1 MPSTIEAFSMGSP
14 DDVQEIGQ
22 IFARL
27 ARRPPNRVAVL
38 GKVEGTA
45 TTNDF
50 SRGLALRAIHAAADE
65 SGLDRDRLQVI
76 LSTGCEGVISPG
88 GYVLAAFDDRS
99 DVEGDLRVGFGAS
112 PALKPAEIVA
122 QAHIDHARQAVL
134 QALANA
140 GLTPH
145 DPLLVFLK
153 SPLLTHQE
161 AAGLPVEQARFAGV
175 SGAARGAAAL
185 GMGAAL
191 GEIGLEDA
199 VIKNLLVRSDI
210 YSRRG
215 MVFSGT
221 ETRSCEAII
230 VGQPAA
236 VTSGPR
242 IHCGLVEDLAD
253 IDGMARVIVGSPSA
267 TIDCAR
273 KRVRDLCGVF
283 FKAGVA
289 RNGCIRGR
297 RTTVY
302 SSDLDP
308 DKHMRA
314 AASGVLTALVGDCRM
329 FVSGGAEHQ
338 APDGGGVFAVIDAC

>member
-1 MPSTIEAFSMGSP
+1 MPSTIAAFSMGTP
-14 DDVQEIGQ
+14 DDVQEIGHL
-22 IFARL
+22 FLRL
-27 ARRPPNRVAVL
+27 AERRPSCVAVL

-50 SRGLALRAIHAAADE
+50 SRGLALRAIHEAADE
-65 SGLDRDRLQVI
+65 ARLDRDRLQVV

-88 GYVLAAFDDRS
+88 GYVLAAFDDGS

-112 PALKPAEIVA
+112 PPLHPAEIVA
-122 QAHIDHARQAVL
+122 QAHVDHARRAV
-134 QALANA
+134 QKALESA
-140 GLTPH
+140 GLGPR

-153 SPLLTHQE
+153 SPLLTHSE
-161 AAGLPVEQARFAGV
+161 AVGLPAGQARFAGV
-175 SGAARGAAAL
+175 SGLARGAAAL

-191 GEIGLEDA
+191 GEIADVDA
-199 VIKNLLVRSDI
+199 VIENLLVRPDL

-221 ETRSCEAII
+221 ETRACEAIV
-230 VGQPAA
+230 VGQPAG

-242 IHCGLVEDLAD
+242 LRCGLVQDLVD
-253 IDGMARVIVGSPSA
+253 IDGMARVIADDAHA
-267 TIDCAR
+267 TIDDAR
-273 KRVRDLCGVF
+273 ARARDLRGVF

-289 RNGCIRGR
+289 RTGLVRGR
-297 RTTVY
+297 RTTVF

-314 AASGVLTALVGDCRM
+314 AASGALAALVGDCRM

-338 APDGGGVFAVIDAC
+338 APDGGGVFAVIGAS

>member
-1 MPSTIEAFSMGSP
+1 MPSTVEAFSMSSP

-22 IFARL
+22 IFCRL
-27 ARRPPNRVAVL
+27 ARRLPSRIAVL

-50 SRGLALRAIHAAADE
+50 SRGLALRAIHAAADA
-65 SGLDRDRLQVI
+65 SGLDRDCLQVI

-88 GYVLAAFDDRS
+88 GYVLAAFDNRS
-99 DVEGDLRVGFGAS
+99 DVEGDLRVGFGVS
-112 PALKPAEIVA
+112 PPLDPSEIVA

-134 QALANA
+134 QALENSNLA
-140 GLTPH
+140 PE
-145 DPLLVFLK
+145 DSLLVFLK

-161 AAGLPVEQARFAGV
+161 AAGLPMEQARYAGI

-191 GEIGLEDA
+191 GEIGPEDA
-199 VIKNLLVRSDI
+199 VIGNLLVRSDL

-242 IHCGLVEDLAD
+242 LRCGLVADLAD
-253 IDGMARVIVGSPSA
+253 IGGMARVILADPSA
-267 TIDCAR
+267 TIDAAR
-273 KRVRDLCGVF
+273 KQAGNLCGVF

-289 RNGCIRGR
+289 RNGLVRGR

-338 APDGGGVFAVIDAC
+338 APDGGGVFAVIDAR

>member
-1 MPSTIEAFSMGSP
+1 MSSTVDAFSMRAP
-14 DDVQEIGQ
+14 DDVQEIGR

-27 ARRPPNRVAVL
+27 AQRHPRSVAVI

-50 SRGLALRAIHAAADE
+50 SRGLALSAIAAAADE
-65 SGLDRDRLQVI
+65 AGLDRSRLQIV

-88 GYVLAAFDDRS
+88 GYVLAALDDHR
-99 DVEGDLRVGFGAS
+99 DADGDLRVGFGAS
-112 PALKPAEIVA
+112 PALAPAEIVA
-122 QAHIDHARQAVL
+122 QAHVEHARQAVS
-134 QALANA
+134 AAIESA
-140 GLTPH
+140 GLKPQ

-161 AAGLPVEQARFAGV
+161 AVGLPEAQARFAGV

-185 GMGAAL
+185 GMGVAL
-191 GEIGLEDA
+191 GEIAPQDA
-199 VIKNLLVRSDI
+199 VIENLLVRPDL

-221 ETRSCEAII
+221 ETRACEAIV
-230 VGQPAA
+230 VGQPAG

-242 IHCGLVEDLAD
+242 VHCGLVDDLVD
-253 IDGMARVIVGSPSA
+253 IDGMARILAGDA
-267 TIDCAR
+267 TGPIDLAR
-273 KRVRDLCGVF
+273 ARARELDGVF

-289 RNGCIRGR
+289 RTGLVRGR
-297 RTTVY
+297 RTTVF

-314 AASGVLTALVGDCRM
+314 AASGALAALLGDCRM

-338 APDGGGVFAVIDAC
+338 APDGGGVFAVISRS